1 VKIDFTLFPE
11 PNEDKIVKE
20 YSGRNMEEYKRL
32 FYVACTRAREKLFL
46 TGVVGNK
53 IKKDSWLGL
62 LERNQLIS
70 FVDNRL
76 QWSDELSSIIKVDEY
91 SEIPFIKPYI
101 PEKAKVKTFYDYP
114 VKEQVNVL
122 YMQPSRLI
130 SDKFEKMS
138 LDLYLKEV
146 GEIIHMVME
155 KYTKGLIASSELEP
169 ESLRLFKYQ
178 HDSPIKSIL
187 INCIKLIEQS
197 EVIEIAAPGQ
207 NKFAEIP
214 FVYREGN
221 SYWKG
226 RADLV
231 EVSED
236 KLIIYDYKVHKLDS
250 AELKNMYYPQ
260 LELYAKALSKI
271 WKNRDIHM
279 RIVHIN
285 PLSGVKILE
294 VGRINKREDFL

>member
-1 VKIDFTLFPE
+1 
-11 PNEDKIVKE
+11 
-20 YSGRNMEEYKRL
+20 
-32 FYVACTRAREKLFL
+32 
-46 TGVVGNK
+46 
-53 IKKDSWLGL
+53 
-62 LERNQLIS
+62 
-70 FVDNRL
+70 
-76 QWSDELSSIIKVDEY
+76 
-91 SEIPFIKPYI
+91 
-101 PEKAKVKTFYDYP
+101 
-114 VKEQVNVL
+114 
-122 YMQPSRLI
+122 
-130 SDKFEKMS
+130 
-138 LDLYLKEV
+138 
-146 GEIIHMVME
+146 
-155 KYTKGLIASSELEP
+155 
-169 ESLRLFKYQ
+169 
-178 HDSPIKSIL
+178 
-187 INCIKLIEQS
+187 LIEQS

-279 RIVHIN
+279 KIVHIH